1 MKSNKGITLVA
12 LVITIIVLL
21 ILAGVSIS
29 LVVGDNGV
37 LTRASDSSAK
47 TKYSQAKEAL
57 GLAINNLQTE
67 YFNAYTN
74 NASAKIEDYI
84 YSAAIDT
91 ELQKQGYRLFT
102 AADGDTAA
110 GLAKG
115 ADGSTSVAK
124 GTKLNGETF
133 YIKEDAETSD
143 YVQVKIKIAGTVGVD
158 AHYAS
163 KLNTEDASDF

>member
-1 MKSNKGITLVA
+1 MLKQNKGITLVA

-74 NASAKIEDYI
+74 NASAKIEDYV
-84 YSAAIDT
+84 YASALDT
-91 ELQKQGYRLFT
+91 ELKKQGYRLFT
-102 AADGDTAA
+102 SETAAKDADGAA
-110 GLAKG
+110 AP
-115 ADGSTSVAK
+115 AK
-124 GTKLNGETF
+124 GTKFAGTETF
-133 YIKEDAETSD
+133 YIKEDAETND
-143 YVQVKIKIAGTVGVD
+143 YVEVKIKIAGTVGVD
-158 AHYAS
+158 AHFGT
-163 KLNTEDASDF
+163 KLNAKDASGF